1 MEENREELEMTP
13 ETQEQDTQPAY
24 VPRPMWQVWAAR
36 VGLVVFLIILALYY
50 GVMFFGGK

>member
-13 ETQEQDTQPAY
+13 DTHKQETQSSY